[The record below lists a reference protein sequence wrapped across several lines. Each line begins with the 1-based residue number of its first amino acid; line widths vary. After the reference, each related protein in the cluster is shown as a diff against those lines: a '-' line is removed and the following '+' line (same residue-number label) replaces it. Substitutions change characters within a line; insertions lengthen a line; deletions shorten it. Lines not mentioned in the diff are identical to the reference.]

1 MRADSHNTWIGFVRD
16 AVEAWRKR
24 EGWSQATAVQE
35 IIDVHVRI
43 GGDVRTGIRFEP
55 PTKDAF
61 ERMRINSERVYRWL
75 DEGKDNNLLGVPFC
89 ESIIAA
95 LPADLRHECVSAML
109 GRNCGLIVH
118 FSDQTDGRFDVG
130 QLLHSVIKESGE
142 AESAMVDL
150 VDGATYDEL
159 IRAQLELA
167 ESVAAHKTALAAV
180 EGELTRVSAWRP
192 HA

>member
-55 PTKDAF
+55 PTKDTF

-75 DEGKDNNLLGVPFC
+75 DEGKDNNLLGAPFC

-95 LPADLRHECVSAML
+95 LPVDLRHECVSAML
-109 GRNCGLIVH
+109 GRDCGLVVN
-118 FSDQTDGRFDVG
+118 FPAAAAVDFAAGK
-130 QLLHSVIKESGE
+130 LLRDVIKEDGE
-142 AESAMVDL
+142 AQAAMVDL
-150 VDGATYDEL
+150 VDGATLDEL
-159 IRAQLELA
+159 VKAQREVSESIAVQKVALSAIESELG
-167 ESVAAHKTALAAV
+167 K
-180 EGELTRVSAWRP
+180 RI
-192 HA
+192 